1 VALAGEYGYPFW
13 GSWAAVLLGAG
24 LCRRGLNDEGI
35 AQIDEGLAAFR
46 ATGAELW
53 CSHFL
58 ALLAEA
64 LGMAGQPDGGL
75 QRLAE
80 ARDSMAATGE
90 RMYQCELQRLEG
102 DLMLMRGAAVG
113 SSSSDDEL
121 VAQACFERAIE
132 TAHRQGAR
140 SLELRAAL
148 SRSRLWRQQGR
159 AREARTALIG
169 ICETIGEGS
178 DGDLGAARSFL
189 AQAEA

>member
-1 VALAGEYGYPFW
+1 MG
-13 GSWAAVLLGAG
+13 
-24 LCRRGLNDEGI
+24 
-35 AQIDEGLAAFR
+35 EGLAAFR

-53 CSHFL
+53 SSHFL

-64 LGMAGQPDGGL
+64 LGMAGQPDDGL
-75 QRLAE
+75 HRLAE

-102 DLMLMRGAAVG
+102 DLMLMRGAAVDC
-113 SSSSDDEL
+113 SADDEL

-140 SLELRAAL
+140 SLELRATL
-148 SRSRLWRQQGR
+148 SRSWLWRQQGR
-159 AREARTALIG
+159 THEARTALAG
-169 ICETIGEGS
+169 ICKTIGEGS

-189 AQAEA
+189 AQADA